1 MKKYTWC
8 HWFIG
13 ILGLSMVVIFH
24 EMGHF
29 LACKLFHVGTPLFSI
44 GFGPR
49 LYAFTIRSTTFQ
61 LAAFP
66 LGGYV
71 SMNPTDLAAQ
81 PYFAKLIIMS
91 AGIVFNFLFAFIAF
105 LYLMYGNRSPDAYGE
120 LISDDF
126 IVQPKYPISRL
137 KLLQHASSQLLKQ
150 EGSHGII
157 GPIGIIKLTGKSLAY
172 GSSLFIF
179 TLALLSINIGIFNL
193 LPIPGLDGSQLLF
206 VTLEKMTGSGLVQ
219 SGLLNLIFLTLLILF
234 ILYITL
240 RDIRRSNKN

>member
-1 MKKYTWC
+1 MKKHTWY
-8 HWFIG
+8 HWLIG
-13 ILGLSMVVIFH
+13 IVGLSTIVIFH

-49 LYAFTIRSTTFQ
+49 LYAFMIRTTTFQ

-71 SMNPTDLAAQ
+71 SMNPVDLAAQ

-91 AGIVFNFLFAFIAF
+91 AGIIFNFAFALIAF
-105 LYLMYGNRSPDAYGE
+105 LYLMYGKSSPDTYGE

-126 IVQPKYPISRL
+126 IVQPRYPSSRL

-150 EGSHGII
+150 NGSGGIM

-172 GSSLFIF
+172 GSDLFIF
-179 TLALLSINIGIFNL
+179 TLAMLSINIGIFNL

-206 VTLEKMTGSGLVQ
+206 VTLEKITGSGLVQ
-219 SGLLNLIFLTLLILF
+219 SGLLNLIFLALLTLF
-234 ILYITL
+234 IIYITL
-240 RDIRRSNKN
+240 KDIRRINKN